1 MVVAYDVVELELM
14 LSRFRRLMSDVMRG
28 LPSRNVFQRWEVEL
42 LLDLDNCDL
51 KRRRIETLRSYQ
63 RAVEKRMEQQMAP
76 PFTLSEFLRRRALR
90 RQRRLQSAA
99 RSK

>member
-14 LSRFRRLMSDVMRG
+14 LGRFRRLMSDVMRG

-51 KRRRIETLRSYQ
+51 RRRRLETLRSYQ
-63 RAVEKRMEQQMAP
+63 RAVEKRMEQQLAP
-76 PFTLSEFLRRRALR
+76 PFKLSEYLHGRALR
-90 RQRRLQSAA
+90 RQHRLQSAV
-99 RSK
+99 RSR